1 MELKLLEQLEMINTL
16 KRVLHKKR
24 QDEWTTQV
32 VNIVDDDDVA
42 APSSRFR

>member
-16 KRVLHKKR
+16 KRVLHNQP